1 MDGTVAGEVTRLLRA
16 ADHGDSDAAVRLV
29 PLVYDELRGLAAAQL
44 RRESQGHTLTPT
56 ALVHEAWLKLT
67 PGAHGHAR
75 DRAHFLAIAAR
86 AMRQVLVEHARRRH
100 AVKRGE
106 GWDRTTL
113 SGVAALLPEGGGD
126 TAELLA
132 LDAALEGLEERQ
144 REVVE
149 CRFFAGME
157 EREIAEALGVSVRTV
172 RRDWVRARA
181 WLYREL
187 YPDPGREGE
196 GG

>member
-1 MDGTVAGEVTRLLRA
+1 VDRLM
-16 ADHGDSDAAVRLV
+16 
-29 PLVYDELRGLAAAQL
+29 PLVYRELQALAQRQL
-44 RRESQGHTLTPT
+44 QRERPGHTLHPT
-56 ALVHEAWLKLT
+56 ALVHEAYLKLN
-67 PGAHGHAR
+67 AAR
-75 DRAHFLAIAAR
+75 GLSATDRAHFLAIAAR

>member
-86 AMRQVLVEHARRRH
+86 AMRQVLVDHARSRG
-100 AVKRGE
+100 AQKRE
-106 GWDRTTL
+106 GGWARTTL
-113 SGVAALLPEGGGD
+113 ADDLPGGGQVD
-126 TAELLA
+126 PAEVLA
-132 LDAALEGLEERQ
+132 LDEALESLDPRQ
-144 REVVE
+144 RQVVE
-149 CRFFAGME
+149 CRVFGGME
-157 EREIAEALGVSVRTV
+157 ESEIALALGVSERTV
-172 RRDWVRARA
+172 RRDWVKARA
-181 WLYREL
+181 WLIHWMSG
-187 YPDPGREGE
+187 DPTG
-196 GG
+196 